1 MQDWASA
8 RGLLRSLCNSSYWW
22 SGHRHSRFRFGII
35 NQRMVGN
42 FNHGLIVYIY
52 RGILG
57 IDARDISAIIYI
69 NVTSEFIVLYRD
81 FFLFFHGVFCRVTGD
96 DEGIKINV
104 D

>member
-8 RGLLRSLCNSSYWW
+8 GVCFVVYVIVVIGGLVIDIV
-22 SGHRHSRFRFGII
+22 GFRFGII

-52 RGILG
+52 CGILG
-57 IDARDISAIIYI
+57 IDVRDISAIIYI
-69 NVTSEFIVLYRD
+69 NVTCEFIVLYRD
-81 FFLFFHGVFCRVTGD
+81 FFLFFHGVFCRITGD

>member
-1 MQDWASA
+1 MVVDII
-8 RGLLRSLCNSSYWW
+8 G
-22 SGHRHSRFRFGII
+22 FRFGII

-42 FNHGLIVYIY
+42 LNHCLVVYIY
-52 RGILG
+52 RGVLG
-57 IDARDISAIIYI
+57 VDVRDIGTIIYI

-96 DEGIKINV
+96 EEGIKINV